1 MRTLQVFAE
10 LSGSKRCLLTLEA
23 SWWVFVMDCLLNK
36 WRNLLLRTWG
46 SVMATSLWGNLNHST
61 PARSSTARHQ
71 LCQGFLVHGSRWT
84 RSAKPTWKA
93 KLPKMTDS
101 HNALNSPTWWAE
113 GQFPQGTSCYYQH
126 GQEKKKKKKHAPF
139 NNSAHYFDSYFL
151 ASCGCNTSGLQ
162 WRNQQNRWSALK
174 PFRALLSVCFTCS
187 RCAKHRN
194 TD

>member
-1 MRTLQVFAE
+1 MSWPQVYGGTWTTPH
-10 LSGSKRCLLTLEA
+10 LPEA
-23 SWWVFVMDCLLNK
+23 AQPGTSYARDFW
-36 WRNLLLRTWG
+36 
-46 SVMATSLWGNLNHST
+46 SMAAGGLAVQSQPERQSCPGWL
-61 PARSSTARHQ
+61 
-71 LCQGFLVHGSRWT
+71 
-84 RSAKPTWKA
+84 
-93 KLPKMTDS
+93 TDS

-162 WRNQQNRWSALK
+162 WRNQQNWWSALK

>member
-23 SWWVFVMDCLLNK
+23 SWWVFVTDCLLNK

-46 SVMATSLWGNLNHST
+46 NVMATGLWGDLNHST

-93 KLPKMTDS
+93 KLPKMTHWFS
-101 HNALNSPTWWAE
+101 QCLEQSYVMGRKTIPTRYKLLLSAWT
-113 GQFPQGTSCYYQH
+113 G
-126 GQEKKKKKKHAPF
+126 KKKKNAPF

-162 WRNQQNRWSALK
+162 WRNQQNWWSALK